1 MATEFGNLPG
11 ARNPSTAHGAA
22 VTPFTESQAVRELL
36 TLQALA
42 SRVDGLAGE
51 LESRY
56 ARLFNEVTSHIVQGL
71 ISLDYI
77 PAGGVTIPPAGHPL
91 HMQAM
96 LYWCARLHCPLADL
110 AEAVARCGAS
120 ASPRRVMIV
129 LAEMAR
135 EEIAQSTEPSLLEPE
150 YPATVPLPLGP
161 RAGS

>member
-1 MATEFGNLPG
+1 MATAFGNISG
-11 ARNPSTAHGAA
+11 ARKLPDAQGAA
-22 VTPFTESQAVRELL
+22 VTPFTDSPAVSELL
-36 TLQALA
+36 MLQGLA
-42 SRVDGLAGE
+42 SRVGGLAGE

-56 ARLFNEVTSHIVQGL
+56 VRLFNEVTSHILQGV
-71 ISLDYI
+71 ISLDYV
-77 PAGGVTIPPAGHPL
+77 PAGGVTIPPAGHTL

-96 LYWCARLHCPLADL
+96 LYWCARLHCPLPDL

-135 EEIAQSTEPSLLEPE
+135 EEIALSTEPSLLEPE

-161 RAGS
+161 RSGA